1 MDKNIWYCAC
11 KYLFFFA
18 LFYVLQS
25 ANIQGIYP
33 FAFGMLF
40 ALVWCNQKIYILAPL
55 YILSAFL
62 VFFNLESVIISGI
75 TAVVFSFAYFM
86 HYKLK
91 KPLNFILIGMYAFL
105 SQFGMLY
112 FACITPL
119 KLWNG
124 VLTLIIGMIAMYA
137 YLLILQNVVLR
148 GLRRK
153 FTIDEIISAS
163 VLFFAIG
170 VGLYSVPFGEY
181 IFFGVLAF
189 TLLSVCYIF
198 GATSTLSIACILGL
212 GASFAGGN
220 FLLTAYTCVLALVV
234 CATSCTKRV
243 LGAIAVVLADIIVG
257 LYFVPPYEIYH
268 LLATLLGALLF
279 AIIPNKT
286 MQNFTS
292 FVIADKEDV
301 AVRTIVNRSRK
312 ALFTRLTEFS
322 NVFFEM
328 KNVFLGMVAGV
339 KNFDEAVEYLAEQV
353 KIKICKSCNNCDECL
368 RIQSQETTYALIDM
382 LHFAYERG
390 RVSLLDVP
398 LNLCA
403 HCKKLNVLINAINSC
418 VEEYKSNLQSTNNLD
433 SGKLLLGE
441 QMYGVS
447 QVMQALANEVAL
459 NISFDTNLEKRIV
472 EELMYAGVVCSE
484 AICYRRN
491 SEINIVTL
499 VVRSKNLDKSKVIK
513 VANKIFNAP
522 MEIVSISN
530 GEKAGFSV
538 LSVENASRYDILF
551 GSAGTTKSDSEKSG
565 DTHSVIKLGNNKILV
580 ALCDGMG
587 SGQNAE
593 KTSSLALGL
602 IENFY
607 RAGFDNNLILSS
619 VNKMLTLSGEEAFSA
634 IDAGVIDL
642 NKGTCDL
649 IKLGSPVTYI
659 KSRNGVK
666 RLEANALPLG
676 ILEEMKPNIRSCT
689 LNDDDIVIFITDGI
703 ADSFACLD
711 DLDNFILEK
720 QDINPQILAN
730 DILSFALEQNKNIP
744 QDDMTV
750 LACRIYAKY

>member
-1 MDKNIWYCAC
+1 MDKSIWYGVC

-18 LFYVLQS
+18 LFYILQS

-40 ALVWCNQKIYILAPL
+40 ALVWCNQKIYILAPM

-62 VFFNLESVIISGI
+62 VFFNLESLIISGI
-75 TAVVFSFAYFM
+75 TSIVFGFAYFM
-86 HYKLK
+86 HYTFK
-91 KPLNFILIGMYAFL
+91 KPLRFVLIGMYAFL

-112 FACITPL
+112 FACIKPL
-119 KLWNG
+119 QLWNG
-124 VLTLIIGMIAMYA
+124 VVTLIIGIIAMYA

-153 FTIDEIISAS
+153 FTIDEIISAG

-170 VGLYSVPFGEY
+170 VGLFSLPFGEY
-181 IFFGVLAF
+181 IFWSVLSL
-189 TLLSVCYIF
+189 TLLIVCYIF
-198 GATSTLSIACILGL
+198 GATSTLVIACVLGL
-212 GASFAGGN
+212 GASFAGSN

-234 CATSCTKRV
+234 CATNCSKRV
-243 LGAIAVVLADIIVG
+243 LSAIAIVLADIIVG
-257 LYFVPPYEIYH
+257 IYFVPPYEIYH
-268 LLATLLGALLF
+268 LLATLLGAVVF

-292 FVIADKEDV
+292 FVIADKEDI

-312 ALFTRLTEFS
+312 ALYSRLTELG

-328 KNVFLGMVAGV
+328 KNVFNSLVSGV
-339 KNFDEAVEYLAEQV
+339 KNFDEVVEYLAKQV
-353 KIKICKSCNNCDECL
+353 KINICKSCNNCEECL
-368 RIQSQETTYALIDM
+368 HIQAQDTHQDIIEM

-390 RVSLLDVP
+390 KVSLLDVP
-398 LNLCA
+398 PNLCA
-403 HCKKLNVLINAINSC
+403 NCKKLNVLINTINNC
-418 VEEYKSNLQSTNNLD
+418 INEYKSNLQSTSNLD

-459 NISFDTNLEKRIV
+459 NISFDTNLEKYIV
-472 EELMYAGVVCSE
+472 EELIYSGVVCSE
-484 AICYRRN
+484 AICYKKN
-491 SEINIVTL
+491 NKITHLTI
-499 VVRSKNLDKSKVIK
+499 VVRSKNLDKNKITKVL
-513 VANKIFNAP
+513 NKIFKAP
-522 MEIVSISN
+522 MEIVSITN

-538 LSVENASRYDILF
+538 LSVENANRYDILF
-551 GSAGTTKSDSEKSG
+551 GSAGAIKADSTKSG
-565 DTHSVIKLGNNKILV
+565 DTHSVIKLSNNKILV

-587 SGQNAE
+587 SGKNAQ

-607 RAGFDNNLILSS
+607 RAGFESDLILSS
-619 VNKMLTLSGEEAFSA
+619 INKMLTMSEQETFSA

-642 NKGTCDL
+642 NNGTCDL
-649 IKLGSPVTYI
+649 IKLGSPITFI
-659 KSRNGVK
+659 KSKNGVK

-676 ILEEMKPNIRSCT
+676 ILEEMKPNIRACT
-689 LNDDDIVIFITDGI
+689 LNDDDIIIFVTDGI
-703 ADSFACLD
+703 ADSFANLD
-711 DLDNFILEK
+711 DLDNFILET
-720 QDINPQILAN
+720 QDLNPQILAN
-730 DILSFALEQNKNIP
+730 NILAYALERNKNIP

-750 LACRIYAKY
+750 LACRIFAKY